1 MFFAWNHAWSF
12 LNAPII
18 ETIITKRSS
27 TAFVRTI
34 FAVVVVC
41 ASATLY
47 SLIVMYTV
55 ALRLHFHACIVS
67 VYSVLTSLLPLWN
80 TLLFQFADSVCN
92 LVLSDDIC

>member
-1 MFFAWNHAWSF
+1 MNVEVCFSVEVNIVLCMKSCLVF

-47 SLIVMYTV
+47 SLIIVM
-55 ALRLHFHACIVS
+55 ALLGFTFMLA
-67 VYSVLTSLLPLWN
+67 L
-80 TLLFQFADSVCN
+80 
-92 LVLSDDIC
+92 